1 MDARTSNFKAVRI
14 NHIRFHS
21 RNIRKVYR
29 QLSHWPRRICIK
41 EKINEWWTT
50 MHLPDNTLETLVDAI
65 KKEYCIREARLN
77 ELGLK
82 AFHPG
87 KSRIAEFVH

>member
-1 MDARTSNFKAVRI
+1 
-14 NHIRFHS
+14 
-21 RNIRKVYR
+21 
-29 QLSHWPRRICIK
+29 
-41 EKINEWWTT
+41 